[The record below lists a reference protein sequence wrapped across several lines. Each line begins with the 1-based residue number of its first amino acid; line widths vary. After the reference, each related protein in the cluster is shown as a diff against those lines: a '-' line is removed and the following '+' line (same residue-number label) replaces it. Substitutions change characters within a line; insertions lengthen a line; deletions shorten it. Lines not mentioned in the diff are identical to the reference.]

1 MKLFDHIYKAV
12 NPLKYAIKKGMHV
25 GKGVTLASKSGTS
38 FGSEPYLITLEDEVR
53 ISGAATFITHDGGT
67 WAIRDLDDYKEVK
80 DSSTQAIVS
89 MHQTASASS
98 QERIKAY
105 ADLMKDPNTSPEE
118 RARMMALL
126 EEESEHA
133 KKLDETM
140 PKKVQEIEKDYGDT
154 IVKVGLILGGTV
166 LLFGAPAAAYGV
178 YRIYQSYKAR

>member
-1 MKLFDHIYKAV
+1 MENNQMKTMNDNTMINIAGSVDTELSKAAINQLPGIYDV
-12 NPLKYAIKKGMHV
+12 LKQG
-25 GKGVTLASKSGTS
+25 
-38 FGSEPYLITLEDEVR
+38 
-53 ISGAATFITHDGGT
+53 
-67 WAIRDLDDYKEVK
+67 LDDYKEVK

-105 ADLMKDPNTSPEE
+105 ADLLKDPNTSPEE